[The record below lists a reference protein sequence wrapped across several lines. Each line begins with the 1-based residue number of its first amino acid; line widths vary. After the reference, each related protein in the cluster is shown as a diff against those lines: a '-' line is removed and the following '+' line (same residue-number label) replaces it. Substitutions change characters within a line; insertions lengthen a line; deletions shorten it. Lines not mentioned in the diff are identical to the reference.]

1 VSLARTTM
9 KTYKASRTFEAAI
22 KRDCEWFQS
31 NPAKANLRR
40 KVIGRELPRNL
51 RGLGITEVVIERAGP
66 AKFVR
71 TFFNAQGRPVFG
83 GYDLYDHQIVS
94 SAPDHPITVRHDGKT
109 VQEVFVNRTDVAL
122 IDREWLKQH
131 PGESEFKRLS
141 TEDEIGPN
149 LAPGTDIARFV
160 AVTTVRQ
167 LVPGVRERIV
177 SHIREFRKPE

>member
-1 VSLARTTM
+1 M
-9 KTYKASRTFEAAI
+9 KRGRHENAHKASRAFEAAI

-31 NPAKANLRR
+31 NPGKTRLRR
-40 KVIGRELPRNL
+40 KVGSRELPRHL

-94 SAPDHPITVRHDGKT
+94 SAPDHPITIRHDGKT
-109 VQEVFVNRTDVAL
+109 VQEIFVNRTDVAL
-122 IDREWLKQH
+122 SDRERLKQH

-141 TEDEIGPN
+141 TEDEIRPN
-149 LAPGTDIARFV
+149 LAPGTDITRFV
-160 AVTTVRQ
+160 GVTTVRQ
-167 LVPGVRERIV
+167 LAPGVRERIV
-177 SHIREFRKPE
+177 SHTREFRKPE